1 MATIIT
7 KKAKD
12 YILTIIIRRNLGKI
26 NEITPDML
34 SEFLYWFYNTKKSFD
49 FFTNDNHRI
58 QVSYH
63 RAVTDVSFYYLD
75 RGVCGKIKLID
86 TDNKNIVKIFTF
98 TITNIIKV
106 KEVVTYSGFENGY
119 NVRFY
124 YLKMLDRYTYPTLFF
139 TIKNLMKQSV
149 LLRLK
154 FLLDGGDN
162 IETIPD
168 IFRQGVL

>member
-1 MATIIT
+1 MITNIT

-12 YILTIIIRRNLGKI
+12 YITITTAKRNLEKI
-26 NEITPDML
+26 RELTPDSL
-34 SEFLYWFYNTKKSFD
+34 SEFLYWFDNTQKSFD
-49 FFTNDNHRI
+49 FFSNDNQI
-58 QVSYH
+58 QVSNH

-75 RGVCGKIKLID
+75 RGVCGEVKIVD
-86 TDNKNIVKIFTF
+86 TDNSKIKKIFTF

-124 YLKMLDRYTYPTLFF
+124 YLKVLDRSTYPTLFIV
-139 TIKNLMKQSV
+139 IKNLIKHSI
-149 LLRLK
+149 LKRLD
-154 FLLDGGDN
+154 FLLNGGED

-168 IFRQGVL
+168 IFRQRI